1 MVHRGNWSAS
11 VNEWGFALV
20 GCGRISAKHLDA
32 IAQVPHAHL
41 AAACDLISEKAEK
54 VGRTYNVPWYTDYTQ
69 MLARSDVDVV
79 NVLTESGN
87 HARIALDVLASGRH
101 AVVEKPLALRLQDA
115 DAMVATAHAHGVRL
129 FTVKQN
135 RYNPPIQLLKRALD
149 EGRFGRL
156 IECTVRVRW
165 HRGQDYYDQAA
176 WRGTWAQDG
185 GVITNQAIHYVDLMQ
200 WLMSGVASVYSLSG
214 RFQHCIEAEDTAV
227 ASLLFKNGAL
237 GTFEATTCANPQD
250 LEGSVSVLGE
260 RGAVEV
266 AGFAVNQMRTWQFA
280 DQRDYDVQ
288 AFSSS
293 YKPDNVYGYGH
304 VTLLADIVSSL
315 ETGKPC
321 MVEGAEGKKALEV
334 VTAMYESIETGMAVV
349 LGDEYAHA
357 RLGIATGGQQ

>member
-1 MVHRGNWSAS
+1 VKN
-11 VNEWGFALV
+11 WGFGLI

-32 IAQVPHAHL
+32 IVKVPHACL
-41 AAACDLISEKAEK
+41 VAVCDLIPEKAEK
-54 VGRTYNVPWYTDYTQ
+54 VGRAYGVPWYTDYKQ
-69 MLARSDVDVV
+69 LLERSDVDVV

-87 HARIALDVLASGRH
+87 HARVALDALASGR
-101 AVVEKPLALRLQDA
+101 AVVVEKPMALRLQDA
-115 DAMVATAHAHGVRL
+115 DEMIATAHSHGVRL

-135 RYNPPIQLLKRALD
+135 RYNPPIQLLRRAID
-149 EGRFGRL
+149 EGRFGRV

-165 HRGQDYYDQAA
+165 HRGQEYYDQAA

-214 RFQHCIEAEDTAV
+214 RFQHCIETEDTDIAV
-227 ASLLFKNGAL
+227 LRFANGAL
-237 GTFEATTCANPQD
+237 GTFEATTCANPHD

-266 AGFAVNQMRTWQFA
+266 AGFAVNEMRTWQFA
-280 DQRDYDVQ
+280 DCRDYDAQ

-304 VTLLADIVSSL
+304 VALLADIVSSL
-315 ETGKPC
+315 ETGRPC
-321 MVEGAEGKKALEV
+321 MVEGAEGKKAVEV
-334 VTAMYESIETGMAVV
+334 VTAMYESIETGMPVI
-349 LGDEYAHA
+349 LGLGYPHA
-357 RLGIATGGQQ
+357 RLGGQRRR